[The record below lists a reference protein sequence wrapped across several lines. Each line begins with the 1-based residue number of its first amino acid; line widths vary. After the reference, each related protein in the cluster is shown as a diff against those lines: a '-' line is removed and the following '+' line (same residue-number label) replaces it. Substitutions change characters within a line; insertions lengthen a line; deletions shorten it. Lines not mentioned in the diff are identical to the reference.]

1 MSDATDPNEGS
12 MSLMEHLTE
21 LRNRIGIVF
30 IIFIVIFLA
39 CFIRPFG
46 SGTPNFADLTYFWLQ
61 APLAAR
67 EEVSRMIFT
76 GLHEGFFTQ
85 VKVAFFVSICVSFPI
100 ILLQIWRFVAPGLYK
115 NEQRAI
121 FPFLLATP
129 VLFAMGALMVYYL
142 VIPLA
147 WDFFLSFEMQGGE
160 GALAIEVEPRISEYL
175 SLVMRLMFAFGV
187 SFELPVLLLLLVKA
201 GLMTADGLASKRK
214 YAILL
219 AFIAA
224 AILTPPDVISQVLLA
239 VPVILLYELSILG
252 ARLIQKKQDDTEDAS
267 EAEDASETEDES
279 NLV

>member
-85 VKVAFFVSICVSFPI
+85 VKVAFFVSICISFPI

-147 WDFFLSFEMQGGE
+147 WDFFLSFEMQGGQ

-267 EAEDASETEDES
+267 ETEDES